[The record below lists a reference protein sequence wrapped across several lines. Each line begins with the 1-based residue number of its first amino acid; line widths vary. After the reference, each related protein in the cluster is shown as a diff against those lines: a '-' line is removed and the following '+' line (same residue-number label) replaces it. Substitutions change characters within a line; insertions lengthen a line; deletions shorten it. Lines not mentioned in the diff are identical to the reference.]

1 MESVKELLADLSRR
15 GVVLWADGD
24 ELRCRAP
31 KNALTAELRAAM
43 QERKHELLVTLRE
56 RSPNLPVAIGR
67 IEPAPDELYRPF
79 PLSDMQQALWAGKR
93 DAFEIGNLSGNGYL
107 ELDMI
112 ALDWDRFNR
121 AWRRVIERHSM
132 LRGIVL
138 PDGQNQIL
146 AAVPEY
152 QIEVLDLRG
161 RPADEVTTRLEELRR
176 MMPQEMFTPDEW
188 PLFRLRA
195 TRLNGD
201 HTRFHLASSLLVS
214 DSFSLQVIL
223 RDLARLYGGDELP
236 PLEMSVRDYIVAKT
250 ALKDSPVYERALDY
264 WRRRLPTLPPPPGLP
279 IDIPRSAGSL
289 PSVALSARLLE
300 PEPWERMKARATE
313 AGLMVGALLLT
324 AFCDVAAV
332 WSKTPEF
339 SVNAPFWDRLPIH
352 EDVSNIVGSFAL
364 PNHLAVKASPGSTF
378 LERARGLQRQ
388 LMDDLEHCR
397 YVSGVQV
404 MRELAKAHGGT
415 PRRNTYVVFNSVE
428 MSSVDISAL
437 GKVGYTVS
445 QTPQVYLEVRSA
457 ERNGALEF
465 TWDVLEPVFP
475 PGLAQDMLDAFVRH
489 VRWLAEEPASW
500 EERSRRHI
508 LPESQRTLQL
518 QVNATA
524 APLPAG
530 LLHSPFVAQVAHR
543 AEQPAVVSTART
555 LTYRD
560 LDRRSARL
568 GRWLRYQDSAPNK
581 LVAVVM
587 EKGWE
592 QVVAVLGVLKSG
604 AAYLPL
610 DASLPRERLHHIL
623 ESAEVEIVLTQEA
636 VDRRLAWPENVR
648 RLCVDTQALEDVA
661 EEPLDPVQRDDDL
674 AYVTYTSGSTGLP
687 KGVMISHRAAL
698 NTIVD
703 VNRRFDIGPGD
714 SVLGLSS
721 LSFDLSVYDV
731 FGTLAAGGTL
741 VLPDESGLR
750 DPAHWIEMMRQG
762 RVTVWNSVPGFMR
775 MLVDYAEGVGIAVP
789 ASLRLVL
796 LSGDWIPVTL
806 PGRLRR
812 LVPGVPVISLGG
824 ATEASI
830 WSILHPID
838 EVHVGWASIPY
849 GKPMAN
855 QQVHVLNDELDMRPV
870 WVPGD
875 LYIGGVGL
883 ADGYWHDKEATS
895 AAFIT
900 HTKTGERLYRTG
912 DKGRRLPDGNIELLG
927 REDFQVKIGGYRIEL
942 GEIEKTLKEHQAIR
956 DAVVLALDDDGGGGD
971 SKRLAAYV
979 VATGSASPETGELRT
994 FVRDK
999 LPEYMVPKTV
1009 TLLDKLPLT
1018 SNGKIDRAALA
1029 ARDLPAPAASRG
1041 PVAPRTPLEE
1051 QLAQHWSE
1059 VLGIT
1064 DVSIYDSFFELSDD
1078 SLQAVN
1084 LVSKIS
1090 ETIGKQLGVRFLFAH
1105 PTIAELSAA
1114 LDKPATEGHPAN
1126 AEARSVSANGQKYEA
1141 GVTLETRDLL
1151 NLHAAGKIAP
1161 VDGAAILALPA
1172 GLFDRAGIDPADR
1185 TAAID
1190 ALGGLPMLVGIIST
1204 QLGRIAAIMIPRL
1217 DTAELYLHREGLVD
1231 TIVEGLEMGARLGAG
1246 TASLSGLLVS
1256 ATNYGQAVAEAV
1268 EGRPA
1273 LPRVT
1278 SGHDTTAASV
1288 LLVVETMLRH
1298 GGRRMAD
1305 ETLGCLG
1312 VGSVGRASLHLLLTK
1327 LPHPRGLVLCDP
1339 YAQPGKVEQVADEVR
1354 TTLGYKGDIRVIGG
1368 TSTLPDEFYEATLI
1382 SADTNAPDIVDVAR
1396 LKPGTMLVD
1405 DSIPPCYD
1413 RGDALA
1419 RVAERADLLFAQGDV
1434 VRTSMPMGKLL
1445 HLPPMLDQLVGSE
1458 GIDEFMRTTPDASSP
1473 VDITSSVLSSLLAG
1487 QVEGIV
1493 PTVGPS
1499 DPGRCDKQID
1509 TLRELG
1515 FEGSPP
1521 QCDGEFLPEESVV
1534 RFREQFGVAERAAG
1548 PTA

>member
-1 MESVKELLADLSRR
+1 MDSVKELLTDLSRR
-15 GVVLWADGD
+15 GVTLWADGD

-31 KNALTAELRAAM
+31 KNALTAELRTAM
-43 QERKHELLVTLRE
+43 QEHKHALLATLRE
-56 RSPNLPVAIGR
+56 RSSGLPVAIGK
-67 IEPAPDELYRPF
+67 IEPAPGELHLPF

-107 ELDMI
+107 ELDVV
-112 ALDWDRFNR
+112 ALDWDRFNE
-121 AWRRVIERHSM
+121 AWRRVMQRHPM

-138 PDGQNQIL
+138 PEGRNQIL
-146 AAVPEY
+146 PEVPEY

-161 RPADEVTTRLEELRR
+161 RPDEVTKRLEELRR
-176 MMPQEMFTPDEW
+176 MMPQEMFTPHQW

-195 TRLNGD
+195 TELD
-201 HTRFHLASSLLVS
+201 DDLTRFHLASSLLVA

-223 RDLARLYGGDELP
+223 RDLARLYSGEELP
-236 PLEMSVRDYIVAKT
+236 PLELSIRDYIVAKT
-250 ALKDSPVYERALDY
+250 ALKGSPVYERALDY
-264 WRRRLPTLPPPPGLP
+264 WRRRLPTLPPPPELP
-279 IDIPRSAGSL
+279 INIPRSAGRM

-300 PEPWERMKARATE
+300 PEPWERMKTRATE

-324 AFCDVAAV
+324 AFCDIVAA
-332 WSKTPEF
+332 WSKTSEF
-339 SVNAPFWDRLPIH
+339 SINAPFWDRLPIH
-352 EDVSNIVGSFAL
+352 ADVNNIVGSFAL

-388 LMDDLEHCR
+388 LMNDLEHCR

-428 MSSVDISAL
+428 MSSVDLSAL

-489 VRWLAEEPASW
+489 VRRLAENPASW

-508 LPESQRTLQL
+508 LPESQRRLQ
-518 QVNATA
+518 QEVNATQ
-524 APLPAG
+524 APLPPG
-530 LLHSPFVAQVAHR
+530 LLHSPFLTQAAQR
-543 AEQPAVVSTART
+543 TGQPAVVSTAGT
-555 LTYRD
+555 LTYGD
-560 LDRRSARL
+560 LDRHSTRL
-568 GRWLRYQDSAPNK
+568 GRWLRYQDAAPNR

-610 DASLPRERLHHIL
+610 DASLPRERLHRIL
-623 ESAEVEIVLTQEA
+623 ESGEVKIVLTQEA
-636 VDRRLAWPENVR
+636 VDRRTAWPENVR
-648 RLCVDTQALEDVA
+648 RLCVDTQALTDVA
-661 EEPLDPVQRDDDL
+661 EEPLDPVQRDGDL

-687 KGVMISHRAAL
+687 KGVMISHRGAL
-698 NTIVD
+698 NTIAD
-703 VNRRFDIGPGD
+703 INQRFGIGPDD

-721 LSFDLSVYDV
+721 LSFDLSVHDV
-731 FGTLAAGGTL
+731 FGTLAVGGTL

-750 DPAHWIEMMRQG
+750 DPDHWLEMMRQG

-775 MLVDYAEGVGIAVP
+775 MLVDYAEGVGTVIP
-789 ASLRLVL
+789 AWLRLVM

-806 PGRLRR
+806 PDRIRR
-812 LVPGVPVISLGG
+812 LVPGARVISLGG

-830 WSILHPID
+830 WSILHPIH
-838 EVHVGWASIPY
+838 EVDPGWASIPY
-849 GKPMAN
+849 GKPMVS
-855 QQVHVLNDELDMRPV
+855 QQVHVLDEELGMRPV

-883 ADGYWHDKEATS
+883 ADGYWRDKEATS

-900 HTKTGERLYRTG
+900 HPETGERLYRTG
-912 DKGRRLPDGNIELLG
+912 DKGRRLPDGNIEFLG

-942 GEIEKTLKEHQAIR
+942 GEIEKTLKEHQSIR
-956 DAVVLALDDDGGGGD
+956 DAVVLAVDDDSD

-979 VATGSASPETGELRT
+979 VAAGGTPPETGELRT

-1018 SNGKIDRAALA
+1018 ANGKVDRAALA

-1041 PVAPRTPLEE
+1041 PVAPRTPLE
-1051 QLAQHWSE
+1051 QKLAEHWTE
-1059 VLGIT
+1059 VLGVT
-1064 DVSIYDSFFELSDD
+1064 EVNVYDNFFDLSDD

-1084 LVSKIS
+1084 LVSKVS
-1090 ETIGKQLGVRFLFAH
+1090 DTVGKQLGVRFLFSH

-1114 LDKPATEGHPAN
+1114 LDKPVTEDQSATGA
-1126 AEARSVSANGQKYEA
+1126 AGGGSADGEKYET
-1141 GVTLETRDLL
+1141 GVRFETRDLL

-1204 QLGRIAAIMIPRL
+1204 QLGRIAAVMIPRL
-1217 DTAELYLHREGLVD
+1217 DTAALYLNRQGLVD
-1231 TIVEGLEMGARLGAG
+1231 TILEGLEMGSRLGAR

-1256 ATNYGQAVAEAV
+1256 ATDYGRGVAAAV
-1268 EGRPA
+1268 EGRPD

-1288 LLVVETMLRH
+1288 LLVVETILRQ
-1298 GGRRMAD
+1298 GGRQM
-1305 ETLGCLG
+1305 ENEVLGCLG
-1312 VGSVGRASLHLLLTK
+1312 VGSVGRASLHLMLTK

-1339 YAQPGKVEQVADEVR
+1339 YAQPGSVERVAEEVR
-1354 TTLGYKGDIRVIGG
+1354 TTLGYKGAIQVIGG
-1368 TSTLPDEFYEATLI
+1368 TATLPEEFYEATLI
-1382 SADTNAPDIVDVAR
+1382 SADTNAPDIVEVAR

-1413 RGDALA
+1413 RDDALA
-1419 RVAERADLLFAQGDV
+1419 RVADKADLLFAQGDV
-1434 VRTSMPMGKLL
+1434 VRSSTPFGKLF
-1445 HLPPMLDQLVGSE
+1445 HLPPMLVQLAGQA
-1458 GIDEFMRTTPDASSP
+1458 GIDEFVRTTPDASSP
-1473 VDITSSVLSSLLAG
+1473 VDITSSVLSSLLVG
-1487 QVEGIV
+1487 REGIQAH
-1493 PTVGPS
+1493 VGES
-1499 DPGRCDKQID
+1499 DPARCYKHID
-1509 TLRELG
+1509 ILHGLG

-1521 QCDGEFLPEESVV
+1521 QCDGEFLSEESIV
-1534 RFREQFGVAERAAG
+1534 RFRKQFGLNGHV
-1548 PTA
+1548 

>member
-1 MESVKELLADLSRR
+1 MNSVSELLADLSRR
-15 GVVLWADGD
+15 GITLWADGD

-31 KNALTAELRAAM
+31 KNALTAELRTAM
-43 QERKHELLVTLRE
+43 QEHKNELLATLRE
-56 RSPNLPVAIGR
+56 RSASQPVAIGR
-67 IEPAPDELYRPF
+67 VKPAPDELHLPF

-107 ELDMI
+107 ELDMV
-112 ALDWDRFNR
+112 AVDWDRFNR
-121 AWRRVIERHSM
+121 AWQRIIERHSM

-138 PDGQNQIL
+138 PEGLNQIL
-146 AAVPEY
+146 PGVPEY

-161 RPADEVTTRLEELRR
+161 RPADEVTARLGELRR
-176 MMPQEMFTPDEW
+176 TMPQEMFTPDEW

-195 TRLNGD
+195 TQLDDDR
-201 HTRFHLASSLLVS
+201 TRFHLASSLMAA
-214 DSFSLQVIL
+214 DSFSLQVMF
-223 RDLARLYGGDELP
+223 RDLARLYSGEQLP
-236 PLEMSVRDYIVAKT
+236 PLELSIRDYVVAKT
-250 ALKDSPVYERALDY
+250 GLKGSPVYERALDY
-264 WRRRLPTLPPPPGLP
+264 WRRRLPTLPPPPELP
-279 IDIPRSAGSL
+279 INIPRSVERL

-313 AGLMVGALLLT
+313 AGVMVGALLLT
-324 AFCDVAAV
+324 AFCDVIAA
-332 WSKTPEF
+332 WSKTSEF
-339 SVNAPFWDRLPIH
+339 SINAPFWDRLPIH
-352 EDVSNIVGSFAL
+352 EDVNDIVGSFAL

-388 LMDDLEHCR
+388 LMNDLEHCR

-428 MSSVDISAL
+428 MSSVDLSAL

-489 VRWLAEEPASW
+489 VRHLAEEPGSW

-508 LPESQRTLQL
+508 PPESQRELQ
-518 QVNATA
+518 QRVNATA
-524 APLPAG
+524 APVPAG
-530 LLHSPFVAQVAHR
+530 LLHSPFLTQA
-543 AEQPAVVSTART
+543 AERPGQPAVVSTART
-555 LTYRD
+555 LTYGE
-560 LDRRSARL
+560 LDRHSTRL
-568 GRWLRYQDSAPNK
+568 GRWLRDQGATPNT

-592 QVVAVLGVLKSG
+592 QVAAVLGVLKSG

-610 DASLPRERLHHIL
+610 DASLPRERLHRIL
-623 ESAEVEIVLTQEA
+623 ESGEVKIVLTQEA
-636 VDRRLAWPENVR
+636 VDGRLAWPGNVQ
-648 RLCVDTQALEDVA
+648 RLCVDTQALQDVA

-674 AYVTYTSGSTGLP
+674 AYVTYTSGSTGVP
-687 KGVMISHRAAL
+687 KGVMIAHRSAL

-703 VNRRFDIGPGD
+703 VNQRFGIGPSD
-714 SVLGLSS
+714 SVFGLSS

-750 DPAHWIEMMRQG
+750 DPEHWIEMMQQG

-775 MLVDYAEGVGIAVP
+775 MLVEYAEGVRAAVP
-789 ASLRLVL
+789 DSLRLVL

-806 PGRLRR
+806 PGRIRR
-812 LVPGVPVISLGG
+812 LVPGARLISLGG

-838 EVHVGWASIPY
+838 EVDPGWASVPY
-849 GKPMAN
+849 GQPMAN
-855 QQVHVLNDELDMRPV
+855 QQIHVLDDALDMRPV

-875 LYIGGVGL
+875 LYIGGVGV
-883 ADGYWHDKEATS
+883 ADGYWRDEEATS

-900 HTKTGERLYRTG
+900 HPETGERLYRTG

-942 GEIEKTLKEHQAIR
+942 GEIEKTLREHQAVR
-956 DAVVLALDDDGGGGD
+956 DAVVLAADEEGD
-971 SKRLAAYV
+971 SKRLVAFV
-979 VATGSASPETGELRT
+979 VAADRTPPESGELRT

-1009 TLLDKLPLT
+1009 TLVEELPLT
-1018 SNGKIDRAALA
+1018 ANGKVDRAALA
-1029 ARDLPAPAASRG
+1029 AQDVPAPAANRG

-1051 QLAQHWSE
+1051 QLAQLMSE
-1059 VLGIT
+1059 VLGVT
-1064 DVSIYDSFFELSDD
+1064 NLSIYDSFFDLSDD

-1090 ETIGKQLGVRFLFAH
+1090 NLVGKQLGVRFLFAH
-1105 PTIAELSAA
+1105 PTVAELSAA
-1114 LDKPATEGHPAN
+1114 LDKPAT
-1126 AEARSVSANGQKYEA
+1126 AEQAAAVAGNGSANGEVDA
-1141 GVTLETRDLL
+1141 GVRFETRELL
-1151 NLHAAGKIAP
+1151 SLHASGKLAP
-1161 VDGAAILALPA
+1161 VDGAAVLALPA

-1190 ALGGLPMLVGIIST
+1190 ALGGLPMLVGIITT

-1217 DTAELYLHREGLVD
+1217 DTAALYLDREGLVD

-1256 ATNYGQAVAEAV
+1256 ATNYGQAVADAV
-1268 EGRPA
+1268 AGRPD

-1288 LLVVETMLRH
+1288 LLVVENLLRR
-1298 GGRRMAD
+1298 GGRQMQN

-1312 VGSVGRASLHLLLTK
+1312 VGSVGRASLHLMLK
-1327 LPHPRGLVLCDP
+1327 HLPHPRGLVLCDP
-1339 YAQPGKVEQVADEVR
+1339 YAQPGSVERVADEVR

-1368 TSTLPDEFYEATLI
+1368 TSTLPPEFYEATLI
-1382 SADTNAPDIVDVAR
+1382 SADTNAPDIVEVAR
-1396 LKPGTMLVD
+1396 LKPGTMLCD

-1413 RGDALA
+1413 RDDALA
-1419 RVAERADLLFAQGDV
+1419 RVADKADLLFAQGDV
-1434 VRTSMPMGKLL
+1434 VRSAQPMGKLL
-1445 HLPPMLDQLVGSE
+1445 HLPDKMYQLVPTE
-1458 GIDEFMRTTPDASSP
+1458 GIDEFVRTTPDASSP
-1473 VDITSSVLSSLLAG
+1473 VDITSSVLSSLLVV
-1487 QVEGIV
+1487 QVDGIE
-1493 PTVGPS
+1493 PTVGMS
-1499 DPGRCDKQID
+1499 DPARCENHIE
-1509 TLRELG
+1509 TLRRYG
-1515 FEGSPP
+1515 YEGGPP
-1521 QCDGEFLPEESVV
+1521 QCDGVFLSEESIV
-1534 RFREQFGVAERAAG
+1534 RFREQFGATEPAAG
-1548 PTA
+1548 ATV